1 MEFDDFVYIYMKA
14 VCDDVIMSLLT
25 KLSNIKLFLLQ
36 CTICSK
42 EIVILSTCMI
52 EAISKIV
59 KNFQS

>member
-42 EIVILSTCMI
+42 EIVILSPCMM
-52 EAISKIV
+52 KL
-59 KNFQS
+59 FQK